1 MKKLGKKYFK
11 KLEKNWKNLGG
22 GGGFGFGAFFVKF
35 CSYVPMVSIQERYK
49 IKSGLE

>member
-1 MKKLGKKYFK
+1 MKTLGKKYFK
-11 KLEKNWKNLGG
+11 KLEKIEKNG

-49 IKSGLE
+49 IKSRLE